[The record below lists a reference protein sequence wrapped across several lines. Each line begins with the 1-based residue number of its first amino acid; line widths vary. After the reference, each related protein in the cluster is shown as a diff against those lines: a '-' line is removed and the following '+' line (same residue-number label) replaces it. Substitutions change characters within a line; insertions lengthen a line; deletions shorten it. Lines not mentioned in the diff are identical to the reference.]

1 MENGALITLMLGG
14 PEDADSKT
22 LLVQLYT
29 GRRIEPVSS
38 IAIALDGGGIGRITQ
53 QRPAGVLPQ

>member
-1 MENGALITLMLGG
+1 MLGG

-22 LLVQLYT
+22 LLVLLYP

-38 IAIALDGGGIGRITQ
+38 IVIALDGGGIGCITQ
-53 QRPAGVLPQ
+53 QSPAGVLAQK